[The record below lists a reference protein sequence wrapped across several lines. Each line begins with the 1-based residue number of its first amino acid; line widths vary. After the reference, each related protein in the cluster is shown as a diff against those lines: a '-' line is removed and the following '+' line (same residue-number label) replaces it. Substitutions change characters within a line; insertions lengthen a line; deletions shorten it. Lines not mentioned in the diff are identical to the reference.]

1 MLNGIQKK
9 AFGKIPNI
17 SNKFYP
23 TKTPVTAV
31 MIIKIGKSE
40 IPALMTQHTENIMS
54 ISFANRTKKYLDNE
68 YIKIGKKTIQ
78 HITIELKHG
87 FLKPINFRLK
97 KIQKVL
103 LVWVNNGEKKLTHE

>member
-31 MIIKIGKSE
+31 MMIKIGCFTAK
-40 IPALMTQHTENIMS
+40 TRKH
-54 ISFANRTKKYLDNE
+54 NRKPFFRNKFSSKKA
-68 YIKIGKKTIQ
+68 I
-78 HITIELKHG
+78 
-87 FLKPINFRLK
+87 F
-97 KIQKVL
+97 VL
-103 LVWVNNGEKKLTHE
+103 LADHGQKWMG